1 MMPVVLGRLWVVKIP
16 EGVSMPTVWLLVLLP
31 VCEVGSVVSMM
42 VASMVLLLLSLFM
55 LRFLVDMESV
65 EEFVS

>member
-1 MMPVVLGRLWVVKIP
+1 MMSVVLGWLWVVEIP

-55 LRFLVDMESV
+55 LRLFVDVESV
-65 EEFVS
+65 EKLVG